1 MLGEIQKQKIK
12 VTIISISL
20 QINFQKNYLNTLKWI
35 VYDVRETETETETE
49 RERERETETE
59 TEQREGNI
67 FARASFLIKSYA
79 SVDKFMGLSKE
90 KTLQVFVL

>member
-35 VYDVRETETETETE
+35 VYDVRETETETE
-49 RERERETETE
+49 RERERDRDRDRDRERETSLPEPL
-59 TEQREGNI
+59 
-67 FARASFLIKSYA
+67 F
-79 SVDKFMGLSKE
+79 
-90 KTLQVFVL
+90 